1 MTRKDVLPKKDLL
14 EKAATMKR
22 FEYSSLGKN
31 MKKQTSVT
39 EKQYQSFDKVFNQ
52 DEKEESVKIKEE
64 GPLRTDESSLY
75 YGNKYSFIEFKN
87 VGKYMDGL
95 VSGYNNNLAP
105 FKQRLEEFW
114 KYIPWKLKGKA
125 KKGTVYNLK
134 NNVKY

>member
-105 FKQRLEEFW
+105 FKQRLEEF
-114 KYIPWKLKGKA
+114 
-125 KKGTVYNLK
+125 
-134 NNVKY
+134 